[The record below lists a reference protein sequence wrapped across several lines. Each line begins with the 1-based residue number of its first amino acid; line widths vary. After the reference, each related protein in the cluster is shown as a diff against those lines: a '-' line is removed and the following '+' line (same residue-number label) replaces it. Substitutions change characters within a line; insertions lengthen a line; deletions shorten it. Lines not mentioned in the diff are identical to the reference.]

1 MDLHNVSRE
10 ALAQR
15 IYALIKDR
23 PANSPISRGE
33 LNHALRTSSN
43 DKANDIVS
51 EIIKSMIAYRYIDR
65 FMDAKTQVFFWVV
78 GASTLYT
85 PNSKK
90 IDTENIRDYLADL
103 SLPGRVK
110 ESRVVSPPPQAPAPT
125 PTQTAQDEVKP
136 ESAIET
142 PAETPHKPRAVDTL
156 DLNSYTLADLR
167 EKATQTTL
175 DKFFVHL
182 ATRLPYFDNKTL
194 LSIFVKVP
202 GMAGARLSNLVFKG
216 SLVEARRAHSG
227 LSIYVLPT
235 KPLPEGYF
243 EVHAPDRVAPQRK
256 PASSPLV
263 TGPASL
269 RDYPGL
275 VSVQPKTLEFRP
287 QGEPVADS
295 SMTPTLSPLH
305 ASFSSS
311 DGLTF
316 VRESG
321 QVLAFTAKE
330 QAALFSFLAQLNV
343 PQVLNKMKEHHG
355 T

>member
-90 IDTENIRDYLADL
+90 IDTENIRDYLAGL

-110 ESRVVSPPPQAPAPT
+110 ESRVVSSLAPEPAS
-125 PTQTAQDEVKP
+125 TQVVQDEVKP
-136 ESAIET
+136 
-142 PAETPHKPRAVDTL
+142 KAVDTL
-156 DLNSYTLADLR
+156 GLLNSYTLADLR

-175 DKFFVHL
+175 DKFFVYL
-182 ATRLPYFDNKTL
+182 AERLPYFDNKML

-216 SLVEARRAHSG
+216 SLVEARRDPSG
-227 LSIYVLPT
+227 LSVYVLPT
-235 KPLPEGYF
+235 KPLPDGYF
-243 EVHAPDRVAPQRK
+243 EVQAPDRVAPQRK

-263 TGPASL
+263 TGPESLNAS
-269 RDYPGL
+269 PGL
-275 VSVQPKTLEFRP
+275 AFIQSKTLEFRT
-287 QGEPVADS
+287 QGEPVADPS
-295 SMTPTLSPLH
+295 VKPTLSPLH

-311 DGLTF
+311 EGLTF

-321 QVLAFTAKE
+321 EVLAFTAKE
-330 QAALFSFLAQLNV
+330 QAAFFSFLAQLNV

>member
-33 LNHALRTSSN
+33 LNQALRTSSD
-43 DKANDIVS
+43 DKANDVVS

-78 GASTLYT
+78 GSSNLYT

-90 IDTENIRDYLADL
+90 IDTENIRDYLAGL

-110 ESRVVSPPPQAPAPT
+110 ESRVISPPPPPPQVEKSDTASVEQAPT
-125 PTQTAQDEVKP
+125 PD
-136 ESAIET
+136 
-142 PAETPHKPRAVDTL
+142 PASRPKSVDSLSLL
-156 DLNSYTLADLR
+156 DPDTLADLR

-182 ATRLPYFDNKTL
+182 ATRLPYFDNKIL
-194 LSIFVKVP
+194 LSLFVKVP

-216 SLVEARRAHSG
+216 SLIEARRESFG
-227 LSIYVLPT
+227 LSIYLLPT
-235 KPLPEGYF
+235 KPIPDGYF
-243 EVHAPDRVAPQRK
+243 EVRAPDRVAPQRR
-256 PASSPLV
+256 SSNLPPV
-263 TGPASL
+263 TGPTSISES
-269 RDYPGL
+269 PGL
-275 VSVQPKTLEFRP
+275 ASVQSKTFEFRP
-287 QGEPVADS
+287 QGEPVAKPS
-295 SMTPTLSPLH
+295 VTSTLDPLH

-321 QVLAFTAKE
+321 EVLAFTAKE
-330 QAALFSFLAQLNV
+330 QAALFSFMAQLNV